1 MPLISP
7 LMPVPDEIAPLSSYT
22 YKLKRIKKLITL
34 EQIPKSLLLNMR
46 RLKHTGVADCHRP
59 QLSLTVV

>member
-7 LMPVPDEIAPLSSYT
+7 LMPVPDEIAPPYIQI
-22 YKLKRIKKLITL
+22 KKKKKLITL
-34 EQIPKSLLLNMR
+34 EQIPKSLLLNKR